1 MPILDRDAFQDAL
14 PRDGALFG
22 LDLGTKTIGVAAS
35 DTRRMIASPVT
46 TIKRKKFSIDAQ
58 ALLALI
64 DERAIVG
71 LVLGLPVEMDGTMGS
86 RCQATKAFAR
96 NLLALRDLPLLLWDE
111 RLSTAAVE
119 RILIGEADLT
129 RAKRAQVVDR
139 AAAAYI
145 LQGVLD
151 AAPPALP

>member
-1 MPILDRDAFQDAL
+1 MPILERDAFQDAL

-46 TIKRKKFSIDAQ
+46 TIKRKKFTIDAQ

-64 DERAIVG
+64 DERAIIG

-119 RILIGEADLT
+119 RLLIGEADLT
-129 RAKRAQVVDR
+129 RSKRAQVVDR

-151 AAPPALP
+151 ALPKR